1 MAKVSTLSNPIQ
13 LQAFADEKNQ
23 IVNAVIE
30 TPKANR
36 NKFKYDPKLGIY
48 ELSSVLPRGMSFP
61 FDFGFVPSTRA
72 EDGDPE
78 DILVLMDEPVFTGCL
93 VPSRIIGIMEAEQTE
108 DGETTRN
115 DRLIA
120 VAAGSRDHSDIKSV
134 SDLNDNTV
142 HEIEQFFVAYNRE
155 RGKEFKVLGCKGPKR
170 ALKLLQKSIGRDKRA
185 V

>member
-61 FDFGFVPSTRA
+61 FDFGFVPSTEA
-72 EDGDPE
+72 ADGDPL
-78 DILVLMDEPVFTGCL
+78 DIMLLMDEPAFPGCL
-93 VPSRIIGIMEAEQTE
+93 VKCRLIGVITALQKE
-108 DGETTRN
+108 DG
-115 DRLIA
+115 
-120 VAAGSRDHSDIKSV
+120 
-134 SDLNDNTV
+134 
-142 HEIEQFFVAYNRE
+142 
-155 RGKEFKVLGCKGPKR
+155 KE
-170 ALKLLQKSIGRDKRA
+170 
-185 V
+185 